1 MSDKYT
7 IAVNIPQTDE
17 ELNVMIGEVYA
28 GPQGPIGPIGPQGP
42 QGERG
47 PQGEQGPQGERGPQ
61 GEQGPTGP
69 SFELD
74 YGVVASTLAGRG
86 LIPNQENDNKLDVE
100 IGGGLKYL
108 ANSKVMVNIGN
119 NEDSPASGLSFTEN
133 GQLVVKVGE
142 GIHID
147 ENGALT
153 SDGGIEVVTELP
165 VSGTDGQTV
174 LLIENVPEKIIELT
188 NQSNTNFS
196 GVCVGV
202 IQKTLLYNY
211 EWHGLRV
218 YVYVNA
224 DNSITI
230 YHDKNDEETNLPVGT
245 ENYDYDMTYTNHDKH
260 VIFTVTESG
269 FTATSNNSSTIE
281 NQIQAIHQ
289 HAEEKEVLYTWSDN
303 AVLTADIDYTTATG
317 NTSLVRWKYDEL
329 PSNCT
334 LYVQKYRFGEA
345 YVHIVI
351 ENGVLKAYKSA
362 SADTI
367 TESTGMTIS
376 QYSFVNVGMYSV
388 TSNFNDY
395 GKCYWTDDEIII
407 FIPEYNDRISFNIDS
422 FYRSGWHKELEHKFS
437 NKVTY
442 NENTFSWYDGDNNL
456 ICVNPKFNMKTR
468 NLFINPIGQYNATA
482 TIYSTGDG
490 QIGPIFAPTTT
501 ASTAGQVCV
510 SAQGWGAPTW
520 TAPENL
526 TNGVKFWKGTQ
537 DQYDA
542 IGSGNYD
549 ASTLYIIIPD

>member
-47 PQGEQGPQGERGPQ
+47 QEGPQGPKGENGPQGPIGPQGPQGE
-61 GEQGPTGP
+61 
-69 SFELD
+69 FE
-74 YGVVASTLAGRG
+74 YGIGNG
-86 LIPNQENDNKLDVE
+86 LTTDDNSLIVDCGDGIRFNRDGGVS
-100 IGGGLKYL
+100 IAVGGGLRIAATPIEETNIYPL
-108 ANSKVMVNIGN
+108 EVN
-119 NEDSPASGLSFTEN
+119 
-133 GQLVVKVGE
+133 VGE
-142 GIHID
+142 GLGIN
-147 ENGALT
+147 ENGT
-153 SDGGIEVVTELP
+153 IEVTGGTGGGIEIVTELP

-174 LLIENVPEKIIELT
+174 LLIENVPEKIIELI

-202 IQKTLLYNY
+202 TQKTLLYNY

-230 YHDKNDEETNLPVGT
+230 YHDKDDEETNLPVGT
-245 ENYDYDMTYTNHDKH
+245 ENYDYDMTYTNHNKH

-281 NQIQAIHQ
+281 YIIQAIHQ

-303 AVLTADIDYTTATG
+303 AVLTADIDYTTATEDR
-317 NTSLVRWKYDEL
+317 SLVRWKYDEL

-334 LYVQKYRFGEA
+334 LWVQKYRYGEA
-345 YVHIVI
+345 YSHVVV

-367 TESTGMTIS
+367 TEATGITIS
-376 QYSFVNVGMYSV
+376 QYSFVDVGIYNV

-407 FIPEYNDRISFNIDS
+407 FIPSSNKRILFNIDS
-422 FYRSGWHKELEHKFS
+422 FYRSGWHKELEHEVNS
-437 NKVTY
+437 KVTY
-442 NENTFSWYDGDNNL
+442 NENTYSWYDGDKNL
-456 ICVNPKFNMKTR
+456 ICVNPSFSMKTR
-468 NLFINPIGQYNATA
+468 TLYINPTGQYNPTES
-482 TIYSTGDG
+482 IYCTGYNNG
-490 QIGPIFAPTTT
+490 NIGPIFAPTTT

-510 SAQGWGAPTW
+510 SAQGWAAPTW

-526 TNGVKFWKGTQ
+526 TNGVKFWKGSQ
-537 DQYDA
+537 DDYDDIA
-542 IGSGNYD
+542 TKD
-549 ASTLYIIIPD
+549 PSTLYIIIPD